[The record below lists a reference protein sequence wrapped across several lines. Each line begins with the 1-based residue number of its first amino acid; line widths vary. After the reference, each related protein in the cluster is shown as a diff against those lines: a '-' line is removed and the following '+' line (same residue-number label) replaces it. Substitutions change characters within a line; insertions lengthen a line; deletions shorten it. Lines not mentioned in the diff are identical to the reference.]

1 MKQLSALFATALLAA
16 LPAVAQDQPKTDPAR
31 PKAQAPAEAP
41 AQAPVQAPAQG
52 TAAQGQKPAAL
63 QDRASYIIGLN
74 LGQSLKTQEVP
85 VSVDLIIQGLR
96 DGLGGANPLLTPE
109 EIQGAM
115 QEFQQQLMT
124 QQQSKRQAAGEKNMK
139 ESQAYL
145 DQNKARPGV
154 KTTAS
159 GLQYEVVKE
168 GSGESPKPTDKVTVH
183 YRGTLPDGKVFDSS
197 YDRNEPATVPVNGV
211 IPGWVE
217 ALQLMK
223 PGAKYRLVV
232 PPALAYA
239 ERGAGNDIGPNQV
252 LIFDVE
258 LLSVD
263 KTPAAAEGQKPA
275 TPGQAQPQA
284 EPKTEPKAEGEKPP
298 TE

>member
-1 MKQLSALFATALLAA
+1 MKQLSALFVTAALLGGSGAA
-16 LPAVAQDQPKTDPAR
+16 LAQDQPTAAPAQ
-31 PKAQAPAEAP
+31 PPAQAQPQAQAPAP
-41 AQAPVQAPAQG
+41 
-52 TAAQGQKPAAL
+52 AQGQKPVAL
-63 QDRASYIIGLN
+63 EDRASYIIGLN

-85 VSVDLIIQGLR
+85 VKADLIIQGLR
-96 DGLGGANPLLTPE
+96 DGLGGANALLTPE
-109 EIQGAM
+109 EIQAAM

-124 QQQSKRQAAGEKNMK
+124 QQQAKRDAAGAKNMQA
-139 ESQAYL
+139 SQAYL
-145 DQNKARPGV
+145 EQNKAKAGV

-159 GLQYEVVKE
+159 GLQYEVLAE

-197 YDRNEPATVPVNGV
+197 YDRNEPATFPVNGV
-211 IPGWVE
+211 IPGWIE

-223 PGAKYRLVV
+223 PGAKYRLVI

-258 LLSVD
+258 LISVD
-263 KTPAAAEGQKPA
+263 KTPAPAAGQQPA
-275 TPGQAQPQA
+275 TPGQAQPEA
-284 EPKTEPKAEGEKPP
+284 EPPAEPPAEGEKPP

>member
-16 LPAVAQDQPKTDPAR
+16 LPAVAQDQPKTDPGR
-31 PKAQAPAEAP
+31 PQAQAPAEAP
-41 AQAPVQAPAQG
+41 VQAPAPG
-52 TAAQGQKPAAL
+52 AAAAQGQKPAAL

-85 VSVDLIIQGLR
+85 VNPDLIVQGLR
-96 DGLGGANPLLTPE
+96 DGLGGGTPLLTPE
-109 EIQGAM
+109 EIQAAM

-124 QQQSKRQAAGEKNMK
+124 QQQARRQAAGEKNMK

-145 DQNKARPGV
+145 DQNKAKPGV
-154 KTTAS
+154 KVTAS
-159 GLQYEVVKE
+159 GLQYEVEKE

-197 YDRNEPATVPVNGV
+197 YDRNEPATFPVNGV

-223 PGAKYRLVV
+223 PGAKYRLVI

-239 ERGAGNDIGPNQV
+239 ERGAGGDIGPNQV
-252 LIFDVE
+252 LIFEVE
-258 LLSVD
+258 LLSID
-263 KTPAAAEGQKPA
+263 KTPAPAEDQQ
-275 TPGQAQPQA
+275 PG
-284 EPKTEPKAEGEKPP
+284 TEPPPPPPPAEGEKPP
-298 TE
+298 TR

>member
-1 MKQLSALFATALLAA
+1 MKQLSTLFATALLAA
-16 LPAVAQDQPKTDPAR
+16 LPALAQDQPKGADPQAAR
-31 PKAQAPAEAP
+31 PQQAPAPAP
-41 AQAPVQAPAQG
+41 AEGQAQAPAQG
-52 TAAQGQKPAAL
+52 TTAQGQKPVAL

-74 LGQSLKTQEVP
+74 LGQSLKSQEVP
-85 VSVDLIIQGLR
+85 VTVDLIIQGLR
-96 DGLGGANPLLTPE
+96 DGLGGAAALLTPE
-109 EIQGAM
+109 EIQAAM

-124 QQQSKRQAAGEKNMK
+124 QQQAKHKAASDKNLK
-139 ESQAYL
+139 DSQAYL
-145 DQNKARPGV
+145 DQNKAKAGV

-183 YRGTLPDGKVFDSS
+183 YRGTLPDGTVFDSS
-197 YDRNEPATVPVNGV
+197 YDRNEPATFPVNGV
-211 IPGWVE
+211 IAGWVE

-223 PGAKYRLVV
+223 PGAKYRLVI

-258 LLSVD
+258 LLSID
-263 KTPAAAEGQKPA
+263 KTPAPAAGQPA
-275 TPGQAQPQA
+275 TP
-284 EPKTEPKAEGEKPP
+284 ETEPKPEAEGEKPP
-298 TE
+298 TQ

>member
-1 MKQLSALFATALLAA
+1 MKQLSALFVTAALLGGAGAA
-16 LPAVAQDQPKTDPAR
+16 LAQDQPKT
-31 PKAQAPAEAP
+31 APAPAP
-41 AQAPVQAPAQG
+41 APVQGGQV
-52 TAAQGQKPAAL
+52 AAKPEAL

-74 LGQSLKTQEVP
+74 LGQSLKAQEVP
-85 VSVDLIIQGLR
+85 VTPDLIIQGLR
-96 DGLGGANPLLTPE
+96 DGLGGANALLTPE
-109 EIQGAM
+109 EIQAAM
-115 QEFQQQLMT
+115 QEFQTQLMAA
-124 QQQSKRQAAGEKNMK
+124 QQSKREAAGAKNMQ

-145 DQNKARPGV
+145 DQNKAKAGV

-159 GLQYEVVKE
+159 GLQYEVLAE

-197 YDRNEPATVPVNGV
+197 YDRNEPATFPVNGV

-223 PGAKYRLVV
+223 PGAKYRLVI

-252 LIFDVE
+252 LLFDVE
-258 LLSVD
+258 LISID
-263 KTPAAAEGQKPA
+263 KTPATAPAPEGQPQPETPVEPPA
-275 TPGQAQPQA
+275 EQ
-284 EPKTEPKAEGEKPP
+284 GEKPP
-298 TE
+298 AE

>member
-1 MKQLSALFATALLAA
+1 LSALFVTAALLGGTGAT
-16 LPAVAQDQPKTDPAR
+16 LAQDQPKTVTP
-31 PKAQAPAEAP
+31 P
-41 AQAPVQAPAQG
+41 PVQGGQV
-52 TAAQGQKPAAL
+52 AAKPEAL

-96 DGLGGANPLLTPE
+96 DGLGGANALLTPE
-109 EIQGAM
+109 EIQAAM

-124 QQQSKRQAAGEKNMK
+124 SQQAKRDAAGAKNMQ

-145 DQNKARPGV
+145 DQNKAKAGV

-159 GLQYEVVKE
+159 GLQYEVLAE

-197 YDRNEPATVPVNGV
+197 YDRNEPATFPVNGV
-211 IPGWVE
+211 IPGWIE

-223 PGAKYRLVV
+223 PGAKYRLVI

-258 LLSVD
+258 LISVD
-263 KTPAAAEGQKPA
+263 KTPAAAPTEGQPPA
-275 TPGQAQPQA
+275 TPETPA
-284 EPKTEPKAEGEKPP
+284 TEPPAEGEKPP
-298 TE
+298 TQ

>member
-16 LPAVAQDQPKTDPAR
+16 LPAVAQDQPKADPTAAR
-31 PKAQAPAEAP
+31 PQAAPAQPQAQAPA
-41 AQAPVQAPAQG
+41 QQG
-52 TAAQGQKPAAL
+52 QGQKPAAL

-85 VSVDLIIQGLR
+85 VNADLIVQGLR

-109 EIQGAM
+109 EIQAAM

-124 QQQSKRQAAGEKNMK
+124 QQQTKRQAVGDKNMK
-139 ESQAYL
+139 DSQAYL
-145 DQNKARPGV
+145 DQNKAKAGV

-183 YRGTLPDGKVFDSS
+183 YRGTLPDGTEFDSS
-197 YDRNEPATVPVNGV
+197 YARNEPATFPVNGV

-223 PGAKYRLVV
+223 PGAKYRLVI

-239 ERGAGNDIGPNQV
+239 DRGAGNDIGPNQV

-258 LLSVD
+258 LISID
-263 KTPAAAEGQKPA
+263 KTPAAAAGQPA
-275 TPGQAQPQA
+275 TPETEA
-284 EPKTEPKAEGEKPP
+284 EPPAEGEKPP
-298 TE
+298 TR

>member
-1 MKQLSALFATALLAA
+1 MKQLSALFVTAALLGGSGAA
-16 LPAVAQDQPKTDPAR
+16 FAQDQPKAATP
-31 PKAQAPAEAP
+31 PPAESP
-41 AQAPVQAPAQG
+41 AQPQAQAPAQG
-52 TAAQGQKPAAL
+52 QGQKPAAL

-74 LGQSLKTQEVP
+74 LGQSLKAQEVP
-85 VSVDLIIQGLR
+85 IAVDLIIQGLR
-96 DGLGGANPLLTPE
+96 DGLGGANALLTPE
-109 EIQGAM
+109 EIQATM

-124 QQQSKRQAAGEKNMK
+124 QQQAKREAAGAKNMQ

-145 DQNKARPGV
+145 EQNKAKAGV

-159 GLQYEVVKE
+159 GLQYEVVTE
-168 GSGESPKPTDKVTVH
+168 GSGESPKATDKVTVH

-197 YDRNEPATVPVNGV
+197 YDRNEPATFPVNGV
-211 IPGWVE
+211 IPGWIE

-223 PGAKYRLVV
+223 PGAKYKLVI

-239 ERGAGNDIGPNQV
+239 ERGAGGDIGPNQV

-258 LLSVD
+258 LISVD
-263 KTPAAAEGQKPA
+263 KTAAAAPAPEGQQPA
-275 TPGQAQPQA
+275 TPETPS
-284 EPKTEPKAEGEKPP
+284 TEPPAEDEKPP

>member
-16 LPAVAQDQPKTDPAR
+16 LPALAQDKPKTDPAR
-31 PKAQAPAEAP
+31 PQAQAPAEAQP
-41 AQAPVQAPAQG
+41 APAPVEGGQAA
-52 TAAQGQKPAAL
+52 KPAAL

-74 LGQSLKTQEVP
+74 LGQSLKSQEVP
-85 VSVDLIIQGLR
+85 VSVDLIVKGLR
-96 DGLGGANPLLTPE
+96 DGIGGANALLTPE
-109 EIQGAM
+109 EIQATM

-124 QQQSKRQAAGEKNMK
+124 QQQSKRQAAGDKNMK

-145 DQNKARPGV
+145 EQNKVKAGV

-197 YDRNEPATVPVNGV
+197 YDRNEPATFPVNGV

-223 PGAKYRLVV
+223 PGAKYRLVI

-258 LLSVD
+258 LLSID
-263 KTPAAAEGQKPA
+263 KTPAPAPGQPA
-275 TPGQAQPQA
+275 TP
-284 EPKTEPKAEGEKPP
+284 ETEPEPPAEGEKPP
-298 TE
+298 TQ

>member
-1 MKQLSALFATALLAA
+1 MKQLSALFVTGLLVALLAIPGA
-16 LPAVAQDQPKTDPAR
+16 AFAQDQPATP
-31 PKAQAPAEAP
+31 PP
-41 AQAPVQAPAQG
+41 AQPQAQPG
-52 TAAQGQKPAAL
+52 NKPASL
-63 QDRASYIIGLN
+63 DDRASYIIGLN
-74 LGQSLKTQEVP
+74 LGQSLKAQEVP
-85 VSVDLIIQGLR
+85 ANADLIIQGLR

-109 EIQGAM
+109 EIQAAM
-115 QEFQQQLMT
+115 QEFQQKLMS
-124 QQQSKRQAAGEKNMK
+124 QQQAKRQAASDTNMK
-139 ESQAYL
+139 ASQAYL
-145 DQNKARPGV
+145 DQNKAKPGV

-159 GLQYEVVKE
+159 GLQYEVVQE

-197 YDRNEPATVPVNGV
+197 YDRNEPATFPVNGV

-223 PGAKYRLVV
+223 PGAKYRLVI

-258 LLSVD
+258 LLSVE
-263 KTPAAAEGQKPA
+263 KAPATPPPAEGQQPPA
-275 TPGQAQPQA
+275 EQP
-284 EPKTEPKAEGEKPP
+284 PAEGEKPP
-298 TE
+298 AE

>member
-31 PKAQAPAEAP
+31 PQAPAPAEAP
-41 AQAPVQAPAQG
+41 AQG
-52 TAAQGQKPAAL
+52 TAQKPAAL
-63 QDRASYIIGLN
+63 EDRASYVIGLN
-74 LGQSLKTQEVP
+74 LGQSLKAQEVP
-85 VSVDLIIQGLR
+85 ANPDLIIQGLR
-96 DGLGGANPLLTPE
+96 DGLSGANPLLTPE
-109 EIQGAM
+109 EIQACM

-124 QQQSKRQAAGEKNMK
+124 KQQAKRQAVGDKNMK

-145 DQNKARPGV
+145 DQNKAKPGV
-154 KTTAS
+154 KITAS

-183 YRGTLPDGKVFDSS
+183 YRGTLPDGTVFDSS
-197 YDRNEPATVPVNGV
+197 YDRNEPATFPVNGV

-223 PGAKYRLVV
+223 PGAKYRLVI

-239 ERGAGNDIGPNQV
+239 ERGAGGDIGPNQV

-258 LLSVD
+258 LLSID
-263 KTPAAAEGQKPA
+263 KTPAPAEGEAP
-275 TPGQAQPQA
+275 PQA
-284 EPKTEPKAEGEKPP
+284 EPQAEKPP
-298 TE
+298 AQ

>member
-16 LPAVAQDQPKTDPAR
+16 LPAVAQDQPKT
-31 PKAQAPAEAP
+31 APAPAP
-41 AQAPVQAPAQG
+41 AQPQAQAPAQG
-52 TAAQGQKPAAL
+52 QGQKPAAL
-63 QDRASYIIGLN
+63 EDRASYIIGLN

-85 VSVDLIIQGLR
+85 VNADLIIQGLR
-96 DGLGGANPLLTPE
+96 DGLGGGNPLLTPE
-109 EIQGAM
+109 EIQAAM

-124 QQQSKRQAAGEKNMK
+124 QQQAKRDAASEKNMK

-145 DQNKARPGV
+145 DQNKAKAGV

-159 GLQYEVVKE
+159 GLQYEVLNA
-168 GSGESPKPTDKVTVH
+168 GSGESPKPTDNVTVH
-183 YRGTLPDGKVFDSS
+183 YRGTLPDGTVFDSS
-197 YDRNEPATVPVNGV
+197 YDRNEPATFPVNGV

-223 PGAKYRLVV
+223 PGAKYRLVI

-258 LLSVD
+258 LISVD
-263 KTPAAAEGQKPA
+263 KTAAAATPSAEGQQPA
-275 TPGQAQPQA
+275 T
-284 EPKTEPKAEGEKPP
+284 EPPAEKPP
-298 TE
+298 VE

>member
-1 MKQLSALFATALLAA
+1 MKQLSALFVTAA
-16 LPAVAQDQPKTDPAR
+16 LAVSGAAIAQDQPKTATP
-31 PKAQAPAEAP
+31 PPAQAPAP
-41 AQAPVQAPAQG
+41 AQDQAQG
-52 TAAQGQKPAAL
+52 NKPAAL
-63 QDRASYIIGLN
+63 EDRASYIIGLN
-74 LGQSLKTQEVP
+74 LGQSLKAQEVP
-85 VSVDLIIQGLR
+85 VKADLIIQGLR

-109 EIQGAM
+109 EIQAAM
-115 QEFQQQLMT
+115 QEFQQQLMS
-124 QQQSKRQAAGEKNMK
+124 QQQAKREAASEKNMK

-145 DQNKARPGV
+145 DQNKAKAGV

-159 GLQYEVVKE
+159 GLQYEVVQE

-183 YRGTLPDGKVFDSS
+183 YRGTLPDGTVFDSS
-197 YDRNEPATVPVNGV
+197 YDRNEPATFPVNGV

-223 PGAKYRLVV
+223 PGSKYRLVI

-258 LLSVD
+258 LLSVE
-263 KTPAAAEGQKPA
+263 KAPAAGAAEGQQPA
-275 TPGQAQPQA
+275 TPPPA
-284 EPKTEPKAEGEKPP
+284 EQGEKPP
-298 TE
+298 AE

>member
-1 MKQLSALFATALLAA
+1 MKQLSALFVTAALLGGSGAA
-16 LPAVAQDQPKTDPAR
+16 LAQDQPKAATP
-31 PKAQAPAEAP
+31 PP
-41 AQAPVQAPAQG
+41 AQPQ
-52 TAAQGQKPAAL
+52 AQGQAAKPVAL

-74 LGQSLKTQEVP
+74 LGQSLKAQEVP
-85 VSVDLIIQGLR
+85 ITVDLIVQGLR
-96 DGLGGANPLLTPE
+96 DGLGGGTALLTPE
-109 EIQGAM
+109 EIQAAM
-115 QEFQQQLMT
+115 QEFQQQLMS
-124 QQQSKRQAAGEKNMK
+124 QQQAKREAAGAKNMQ

-145 DQNKARPGV
+145 DQNKAKAGV

-183 YRGTLPDGKVFDSS
+183 YRGTLPDGTVFDSS
-197 YDRNEPATVPVNGV
+197 YDRNEPATFPVNGV
-211 IPGWVE
+211 IAGWVE

-223 PGAKYRLVV
+223 PGAKYKLVI

-258 LLSVD
+258 LLSID
-263 KTPAAAEGQKPA
+263 KTAAAPAPEGQPQPG
-275 TPGQAQPQA
+275 TPV
-284 EPKTEPKAEGEKPP
+284 EPPPAEGEKPP